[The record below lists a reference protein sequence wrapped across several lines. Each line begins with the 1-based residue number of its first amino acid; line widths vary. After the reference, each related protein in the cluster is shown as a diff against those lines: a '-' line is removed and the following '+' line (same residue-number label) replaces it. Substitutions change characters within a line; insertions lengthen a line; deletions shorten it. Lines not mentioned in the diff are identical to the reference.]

1 MQRRANTD
9 GLWRLPAP
17 LTAPWR
23 AVHFRRPQRRCAV
36 IVQQL
41 VVLTGQPLPA
51 MQYCYLPEAV
61 DDVEHDIDIETGP
74 IHNWSSLLY
83 EVWRLAFG
91 MEIHR
96 VVWQLD
102 DFFADV
108 DGPEERR
115 GWADG

>member
-1 MQRRANTD
+1 M
-9 GLWRLPAP
+9 
-17 LTAPWR
+17 
-23 AVHFRRPQRRCAV
+23 
-36 IVQQL
+36 
-41 VVLTGQPLPA
+41 
-51 MQYCYLPEAV
+51 PEAV

-108 DGPEERR
+108 DGPEEPEEEPEEQPEEEPEEPEEEEHGSAGR
-115 GWADG
+115 